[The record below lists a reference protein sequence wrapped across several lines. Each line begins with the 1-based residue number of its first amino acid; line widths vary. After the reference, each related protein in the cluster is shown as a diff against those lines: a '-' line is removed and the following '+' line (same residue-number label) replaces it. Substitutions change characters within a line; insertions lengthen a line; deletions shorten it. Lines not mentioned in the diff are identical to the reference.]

1 MPYLSSTCH
10 YLTKGNVND
19 AFLKEGEKKMKQL
32 IVMISMIALGI
43 VLAGYVIG
51 FEESAER
58 ITSSIEEKIEY
69 ESIIG
74 SE

>member
-1 MPYLSSTCH
+1 
-10 YLTKGNVND
+10 
-19 AFLKEGEKKMKQL
+19 MKQL

-58 ITSSIEEKIEY
+58 ITNSIEEKIKY